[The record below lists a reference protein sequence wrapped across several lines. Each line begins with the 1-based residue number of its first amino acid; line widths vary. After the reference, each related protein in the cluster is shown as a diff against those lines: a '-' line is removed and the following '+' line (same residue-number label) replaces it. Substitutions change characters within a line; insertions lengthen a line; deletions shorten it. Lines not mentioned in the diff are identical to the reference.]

1 MSYNLQYE
9 STTVEEAVGLALTAL
24 QEEKFK
30 GTLST
35 TATSDK
41 VEEPELQ
48 YITMADL
55 NSKGFITETAVN
67 EALKDKVD
75 KVEGKQLST
84 EDFTT
89 ELKNKL
95 VSLSNTSGGSSGDN
109 TALLEQ
115 INSLVQQVESL
126 STQTNTLR
134 GDFDTLVSGNTTTA
148 IETFNEIVAFLNGI
162 EDSQDLES
170 IIASIEQQ
178 IASKQGTI
186 NDLEQIRSNA
196 ALGATALQ
204 SVPSEYV
211 TTTQLNEAIASAIT
225 TALNTEV

>member
-9 STTVEEAVGLALTAL
+9 SATVEEAVGKALTAL

-35 TATSDK
+35 TATSEE

-55 NSKGFITETAVN
+55 NSKGFITENAVN

-89 ELKNKL
+89 ALKNKL
-95 VSLSNTSGGSSGDN
+95 ESLSNTSGGSSGDN

-148 IETFNEIVAFLNGI
+148 IETFNEIIAFLNGI

-178 IASKQGTI
+178 IASKQEAI
-186 NDLEQIRSNA
+186 NDLEQIRQNA

-204 SVPSEYV
+204 SIPSEYV